1 MKNQSAVALG
11 SIKTERKTASSKE
24 NGKKG
29 GRPRKVMEIPLSQ
42 GLVALVDKQDYK
54 ELSKYKW
61 SAEKHG
67 KRCYASGSIR
77 NPITKKSVKTTMHRF
92 IINTPKGM
100 ETDHINGN
108 GLDNRRSNL
117 RICTR
122 AQNSYNVSMY
132 ETNTSGFKGVD
143 YFPYTTIF
151 KWRARIM
158 VNGKSKHLGMYETK
172 ELAYEAYCEACIKY
186 HGEFS
191 RLK

>member
-11 SIKTERKTASSKE
+11 SIKTERKALSSKE

-29 GRPRKVMEIPLSQ
+29 GRPRKIMEIPLSQ
-42 GLVALVDKQDYK
+42 GLVALVDSQDYK

-67 KRCYASGSIR
+67 RRFYAGRSEL
-77 NPITKKSVKTTMHRF
+77 NAITKKKTKIIMHRF
-92 IINTPKGM
+92 IMNTPKGM

-122 AQNSYNVSMY
+122 QQNSHNVSKY

-143 YFPYTTIF
+143 FLPHLRR

-158 VNGKSKHLGMYETK
+158 AEGKNKHLGLYETK
-172 ELAYEAYCEACIKY
+172 ELAYEAYCKACIKY
-186 HGEFS
+186 YGEFS
-191 RLK
+191 RLD